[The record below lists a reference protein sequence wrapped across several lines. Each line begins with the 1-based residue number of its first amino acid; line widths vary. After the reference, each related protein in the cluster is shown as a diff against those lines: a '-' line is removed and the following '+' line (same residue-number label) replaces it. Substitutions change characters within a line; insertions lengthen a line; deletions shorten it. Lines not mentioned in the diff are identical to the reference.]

1 MAQLHETFARL
12 RELFEAS
19 LLYRAWLIAFDSQG
33 GIHSHGRLEKSGE
46 HCNVAEN
53 HGHNLHVMVILGRK
67 YGQNIAI
74 YHFLCAV
81 VVCTGWT
88 PAPKAFGRW
97 RVAKLDALG
106 VEDDSSGPHGCDQE
120 IKCGSSMS
128 LKLKPGD
135 FRHRLELPSSHQ
147 RWWFQPGD
155 VLSGHYKPK
164 ETPKQPQIKP
174 NKILNNAILSKPWM
188 SNKIR

>member
-1 MAQLHETFARL
+1 MTYTFSMPSMEPSHGFMALHRVMVK
-12 RELFEAS
+12 S
-19 LLYRAWLIAFDSQG
+19 KVSGWPNCMKPSQG
-33 GIHSHGRLEKSGE
+33 FESSSRRHGRSEKSGE
-46 HCNVAEN
+46 HRNVAEN
-53 HGHNLHVMVILGRK
+53 HGHNLHVIVFFGRK

-120 IKCGSSMS
+120 IRCGSSMS

-155 VLSGHYKPK
+155 VLSGHYKAK
-164 ETPKQPQIKP
+164 ETPKQP
-174 NKILNNAILSKPWM
+174 
-188 SNKIR
+188 